1 MIEQI
6 YNYFTIEMLYLWV
19 NLGVLPFWF
28 ILIFFPQSQLC
39 KYFVTS
45 IFPIF
50 ILTGTYIFMLYKSYV
65 NSYDFINNFNLCFHL
80 TLLWKNNIPFKPI
93 WKQKIKSL
101 FVCPTTLSQTIELQK
116 HVPYFKSL
124 IMRFFWLAEKRKI
137 APKWIRGTTQLSVW
151 SFFSK
156 KVLCFTLHWIFDSF
170 FTCYLTK

>member
-50 ILTGTYIFMLYKSYV
+50 ILTGTYIFMLYKSYI
-65 NSYDFINNFNLCFHL
+65 NSYDFINNFNLYFGINEL
-80 TLLWKNNIPFKPI
+80 
-93 WKQKIKSL
+93 SDL
-101 FVCPTTLSQTIELQK
+101 FSDKTFLMI
-116 HVPYFKSL
+116 
-124 IMRFFWLAEKRKI
+124 FWLHFISINLFTGGWIVKDSQKNSVNKI
-137 APKWIRGTTQLSVW
+137 LLILPLLTTYLIGPLGLFIYWLIR
-151 SFFSK
+151 
-156 KVLCFTLHWIFDSF
+156 IFYAKNINLYD
-170 FTCYLTK
+170 